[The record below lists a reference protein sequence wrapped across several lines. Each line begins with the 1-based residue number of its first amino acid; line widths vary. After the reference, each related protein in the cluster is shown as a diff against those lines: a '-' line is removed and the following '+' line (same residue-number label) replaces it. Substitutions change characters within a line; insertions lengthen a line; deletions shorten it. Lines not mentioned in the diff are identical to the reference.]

1 MGRSAKFFKRPTR
14 KEKEQRALNPT
25 ITPVDGGITKNKK
38 HANVREV
45 AKKALEQTLKEG
57 HIADQDIDM
66 NDSKAN
72 VKATLTEKP
81 KEEEVE
87 KRDYVDIYS
96 GKRTYRKPT
105 GKFNKRHTI
114 K

>member
-14 KEKEQRALNPT
+14 KEKEQRSLNQT
-25 ITPVDGGITKNKK
+25 MAPVDGGISKSKK
-38 HANVREV
+38 HANVREE
-45 AKKALEQTLKEG
+45 AKKALEQTLKQAKEQEVNG
-57 HIADQDIDM
+57 SNTSAA
-66 NDSKAN
+66 S
-72 VKATLTEKP
+72 
-81 KEEEVE
+81 KEEETACE
-87 KRDYVDIYS
+87 KRDYVDILT

>member
-14 KEKEQRALNPT
+14 KEKEQRTLNPT
-25 ITPVDGGITKNKK
+25 IAPVDGGISKTKK
-38 HANVREV
+38 HANVREET
-45 AKKALEQTLKEG
+45 KKALEQTLKEG
-57 HIADQDIDM
+57 HIVDQDIDM
-66 NDSKAN
+66 GDTKAHL
-72 VKATLTEKP
+72 KAEQ

-87 KRDYVDIYS
+87 KRDYVDILT

>member
-25 ITPVDGGITKNKK
+25 IAPIDGGISKNKK
-38 HANVREV
+38 HANVKEEV
-45 AKKALEQTLKEG
+45 KKALEQTLKQG
-57 HIADQDIDM
+57 HVADQDVDM
-66 NDSKAN
+66 GDAKVKVKSAFNAKA
-72 VKATLTEKP
+72 
-81 KEEEVE
+81 KEGEVE
-87 KRDYVDIYS
+87 KRDYVDILT

>member
-25 ITPVDGGITKNKK
+25 IAPVDGGISKNKK
-38 HANVREV
+38 HANVREE

-66 NDSKAN
+66 GDTKAN
-72 VKATLTEKP
+72 AETPLKQ

-87 KRDYVDIYS
+87 KRDYVDILT

>member
-25 ITPVDGGITKNKK
+25 IAPVDGGITKNKK
-38 HANVREV
+38 HANVREE

-57 HIADQDIDM
+57 HLADQDIDM
-66 NDSKAN
+66 SDTKAD
-72 VKATLTEKP
+72 VPATKQ
-81 KEEEVE
+81 KEEVAE
-87 KRDYVDIYS
+87 KRDYVDILT